1 MEYRWS
7 DDLAVV
13 QTVHDIHRDY
23 NKAIRGLEDEAR
35 ELALQAGRLRLD
47 AEIQL
52 ETVTGEPQPIS
63 AGRLESA
70 FLPLNSYAGS
80 GEGGT

>member
-23 NKAIRGLEDEAR
+23 NKAIRRLEDEAR

-70 FLPLNSYAGS
+70 LNSYAGS